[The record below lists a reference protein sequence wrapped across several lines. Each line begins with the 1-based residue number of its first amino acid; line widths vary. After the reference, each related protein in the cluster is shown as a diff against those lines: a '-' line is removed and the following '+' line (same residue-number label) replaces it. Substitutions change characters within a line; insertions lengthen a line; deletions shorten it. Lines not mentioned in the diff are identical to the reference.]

1 MSDKYTLRE
10 GAFKTYLQ
18 SLDTGSKYYIS
29 TKMSEANG
37 VIGRENVLLLKL
49 RTGDPLGVM
58 NNNEQA
64 GYELQFLLV
73 GVPVATDDDEADTMR
88 NEILEF
94 VEEGLRATRAYSVFS
109 SLADGHALGWRMG
122 GFRKGVNQDDIPV
135 IEIDVFVSFEED

>member
-10 GAFKTYLQ
+10 GAVKTYFQ
-18 SLDTGSKYYIS
+18 GLDDDDKYYIS

-37 VIGRENVLLLKL
+37 MVGRENVLLIKMGN
-49 RTGDPLGVM
+49 GDPLGVM

-64 GYELQFLLV
+64 GYELQYQIV

-94 VEEGLRATRAYSVFS
+94 VEKGIRATRAYPVFS
-109 SLADGHALGWRMG
+109 ALADGHALGWRMG
-122 GFRKGVNQDDIPV
+122 GFRKGVNSDNIPV
-135 IEIDVFVSFEED
+135 IEIDLFVSFEED